1 MLGAPQF
8 KVARAFVAI
17 DFFEK
22 VFHFNHAIDL
32 LGIYCLTISI
42 YDPFSAGATGA
53 SGFK

>member
-1 MLGAPQF
+1 MGSCGAPPLYST
-8 KVARAFVAI
+8 AI
-17 DFFEK
+17 DFFEEI
-22 VFHFNHAIDL
+22 FHFNHAIDL